1 MSAEEEER
9 LSISPQKRSP
19 GDGAEALMVL
29 GSPKKRAKEEKM
41 EGPSE
46 RKLDD
51 LLLWKSHVSNIY
63 LLSTSSN
70 PTSYDYTRNS
80 IVRGSLHSPPGTKF
94 ISQHEDFSTFVEN
107 ALSPLGKDF
116 GAPSP
121 MLKGLSHED
130 SNHGDEGSHGS
141 ASVSMHGDGGDWSP
155 GVGMGSHSNLAPSEF
170 KINFDGPLSQSSS
183 PLGSSGGGHPRMRHK
198 KRYDHGGYDGASGA
212 DMSNSEPEHDVMY
225 NNRQALADRL
235 KDSGDSSSVAGIAE
249 TPSSSSR
256 MNIPGYLGSSLAID
270 VVSPSP
276 QQPPADVA
284 ASTVTGRGARE
295 RKATPK
301 SRGILSYGRQAAGGD
316 NAKAARLHTTS
327 TPTAEFLDLGL
338 GLDRGP
344 MACNCKKSRCLKLY
358 CECFHALK
366 FCQNCKCYDCENR
379 VGNEAV
385 RDAVINA
392 IRERDPSAFE
402 SKVKMDPNSNSKGH
416 LSGCH
421 CKRTACLKKY
431 CECFTLA
438 VPCTQRC
445 KCVKCQNNQSLYEIK
460 VSEVKYTAAMLVSA
474 AASAIDASGGDEYL
488 SQASAVSFPRDDTA
502 TSSDGGYDSR
512 GAKTGRSS
520 PDSDASKRG
529 GSYGTGGYGRQGGG
543 VIPSSPSGMSLLDL
557 AGACTEQEKHEE
569 AREGLL
575 ALSPHRRPPTAKI
588 GSATIM
594 PPLPS
599 KLDLNGEV

>member
-1 MSAEEEER
+1 MG
-9 LSISPQKRSP
+9 SP
-19 GDGAEALMVL
+19 GARFH
-29 GSPKKRAKEEKM
+29 P
-41 EGPSE
+41 
-46 RKLDD
+46 
-51 LLLWKSHVSNIY
+51 
-63 LLSTSSN
+63 
-70 PTSYDYTRNS
+70 
-80 IVRGSLHSPPGTKF
+80 
-94 ISQHEDFSTFVEN
+94 QHEDFSTFVEN

-116 GAPSP
+116 GAQSP
-121 MLKGLSHED
+121 MVKGLMHED
-130 SNHGDEGSHGS
+130 SNPGDDGSHGV
-141 ASVSMHGDGGDWSP
+141 SVMHGDGDWSP
-155 GVGMGSHSNLAPSEF
+155 GVGMGHSNLAPSEF

-183 PLGSSGGGHPRMRHK
+183 PLGSGGIGHPRMRHK
-198 KRYDHGGYDGASGA
+198 KRFDRAGYDGAAGS
-212 DMSNSEPEHDVMY
+212 DISNTEPEHDVMY
-225 NNRQALADRL
+225 NNRQALAERL
-235 KDSGDSSSVAGIAE
+235 KDSGDSSSLMGIAE
-249 TPSSSSR
+249 TPSSSSSYSR
-256 MNIPGYLGSSLAID
+256 MSIPGYLGSSLALD
-270 VVSPSP
+270 VASPSP
-276 QQPPADVA
+276 HQRHADVTA
-284 ASTVTGRGARE
+284 MTVTGRGARE

-316 NAKAARLHTTS
+316 NFRNPKASRLDTTT

-344 MACNCKKSRCLKLY
+344 VACNCKKSRCLKLY
-358 CECFHALK
+358 CECFHNLK

-421 CKRTACLKKY
+421 CKRTSCLKKY

-445 KCVKCQNNQSLYEIK
+445 KCVKCHNNHSLYEIK
-460 VSEVKYTAAMLVSA
+460 VHEVKYTAAMLVSA

-488 SQASAVSFPRDDTA
+488 SQASAATFSRDDA
-502 TSSDGGYDSR
+502 TSSDGGGDYDSR
-512 GAKTGRSS
+512 GTKTGRSS
-520 PDSDASKRG
+520 PDSDVSKRG
-529 GSYGTGGYGRQGGG
+529 GAYGGYGRQTG

-557 AGACTEQEKHEE
+557 AGACTEQEKHEA

-575 ALSPHRRPPTAKI
+575 ALSPHRRPPAQYRVI
-588 GSATIM
+588 GGTTIM

-599 KLDLNGEV
+599 KLNLNAEL